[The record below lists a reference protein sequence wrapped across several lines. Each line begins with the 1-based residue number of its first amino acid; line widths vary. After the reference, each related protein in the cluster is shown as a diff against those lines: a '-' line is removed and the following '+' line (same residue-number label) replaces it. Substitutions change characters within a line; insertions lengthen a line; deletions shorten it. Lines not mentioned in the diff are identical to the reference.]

1 LIAYSFHPD
10 AEAELA
16 DAAEYY
22 EARRPGLG
30 KAFAGEVTRT
40 ISLIREYPDAGSPV
54 GPSRRRMLVSRFPYA
69 IIYRRDRNSVVIVA
83 VAHQSRRPGYWRGR
97 R

>member
-16 DAAEYY
+16 DAVDYY
-22 EARRPGLG
+22 EAQRPGLG

-40 ISLIREYPDAGSPV
+40 ISLICGHQDAGSPV
-54 GPSRRRMLVSRFPYA
+54 GISRPRILVNQVPYA
-69 IIYRRDRNSVVIVA
+69 IVYRWDPRLFPER
-83 VAHQSRRPGYWRGR
+83 
-97 R
+97 

>member
-10 AEAELA
+10 AEAELV

-30 KAFAGEVTRT
+30 KAFAGEVART

-54 GPSRRRMLVSRFPYA
+54 GASRRRMLVGRFPYA
-69 IIYRRDRNSVVIVA
+69 IVYRRDPDSVVIVA

>member
-16 DAAEYY
+16 DAADYY

-30 KAFAGEVTRT
+30 KAFAGEIART
-40 ISLIREYPDAGSPV
+40 ISLIREHPDAGSPV

-69 IIYRRDRNSVVIVA
+69 IVYRRDLNSVVIVA

>member
-16 DAAEYY
+16 EAADYY

-30 KAFAGEVTRT
+30 KIFAAEVTRT
-40 ISLIREYPDAGSPV
+40 ISLIREYPDSGAPV
-54 GPSRRRMLVSRFPYA
+54 GASRRRMLVRRFPYT
-69 IIYRRDRNSVVIVA
+69 IVYRQDGDSLLVVA

>member
-1 LIAYSFHPD
+1 MIAYSFHPD

-16 DAAEYY
+16 DAADYY

-40 ISLIREYPDAGSPV
+40 ISLIREHPDAGSPV

-69 IIYRRDRNSVVIVA
+69 IVYRRDSNSVVIVA

>member
-1 LIAYSFHPD
+1 MTAYSFHPD

-16 DAAEYY
+16 EAADYY

-30 KAFAGEVTRT
+30 KIFAGEVTRT
-40 ISLIREYPDAGSPV
+40 ISLIRDYPDSGAPMAA
-54 GPSRRRMLVSRFPYA
+54 SRRRMLVRRFPYT
-69 IIYRRDRNSVVIVA
+69 IVYRQDGDSVLIVA